1 MRAYHQQQSKPERVL
16 QLNEQDTKLDLTK
29 VETNDETKQDEVIKE
44 IPPNTIYGCNL
55 KKIKS
60 YKNIRKSYKLKNQK
74 QVFITDLKIVLN
86 EFPIDNHQCNDELL
100 VEILNIAECYFVYG
114 NKKERESVKNESIIE
129 IMKPYFKDDEELLLK
144 TISHVWHKVSKSN
157 MFKRVLQR
165 FKLFFFQKST

>member
-1 MRAYHQQQSKPERVL
+1 MRGATYNRTPDRVIEIKEEPEK
-16 QLNEQDTKLDLTK
+16 KLDLTT
-29 VETNDETKQDEVIKE
+29 VETKDEAMKE

-74 QVFITDLKIVLN
+74 QVFITDLRTVLN
-86 EFPIDNHQCNDELL
+86 EFPTDNHQYNDELL

-114 NKKERESVKNESIIE
+114 NKKERETVKQESIVE
-129 IMKPYFKDDEELLLK
+129 IMKPYFKDDEELLMK

-157 MFKRVLQR
+157 MFKRSWQR
-165 FKLFFFQKST
+165 FKLFFFQK

>member
-1 MRAYHQQQSKPERVL
+1 MRAQHQRQNQPERVL
-16 QLNEQDTKLDLTK
+16 QLNEEADKLDLTK
-29 VETNDETKQDEVIKE
+29 VEPNEVIKEEIMKE

-74 QVFITDLKIVLN
+74 QVFITDLKTVLN
-86 EFPIDNHQCNDELL
+86 EFPINNHQYNDELL
-100 VEILNIAECYFVYG
+100 IEILNIAECYFVYG
-114 NKKERESVKNESIIE
+114 NNKERETVKNESIIE

-157 MFKRVLQR
+157 MFKRSLQR

>member
-1 MRAYHQQQSKPERVL
+1 MRSHQQRQNQPERVL

-29 VETNDETKQDEVIKE
+29 PEPNEETTQNEPMKE

-74 QVFITDLKIVLN
+74 QVFITDLKAVLN
-86 EFPIDNHQCNDELL
+86 EFPIDNHQYNDELL
-100 VEILNIAECYFVYG
+100 IEILNIAECYFVYG
-114 NKKERESVKNESIIE
+114 NNKEREAVKNESIIE

-157 MFKRVLQR
+157 FFKRSLQR
-165 FKLFFFQKST
+165 FKLFFFQKSI

>member
-1 MRAYHQQQSKPERVL
+1 MRAQHQRQNPPERVL
-16 QLNEQDTKLDLTK
+16 QLNEEADKLDLTK
-29 VETNDETKQDEVIKE
+29 VEPNEVIKEEIMKE

-74 QVFITDLKIVLN
+74 QVFITDLKTVLN
-86 EFPIDNHQCNDELL
+86 EFPINNHQYNDELL
-100 VEILNIAECYFVYG
+100 IEILNIAECYFVYG
-114 NKKERESVKNESIIE
+114 NNKERETVKNESIIE

-157 MFKRVLQR
+157 MFKRSLQR